1 MPALPHVLNNLSSY
15 MFSRK
20 DIEKREDSGLAP
32 FAMKSSASKGRQFTE
47 KEHAYRSI
55 FQRDKD
61 RIIHCTAF
69 RRLEYKTQVFVNHE
83 GDYYRTRLTHTM
95 EVTQIARSIARALNL
110 NEDLTEAIAL
120 SHDLGHTPFGHSG
133 EDALEGL
140 MRDRGGFDHNFQA
153 LRVVDLLEKRYP
165 EFPGLNLSWEVKES
179 ILKHSAGLKHSSG
192 GNGSRADDPDKQF
205 DGGGRDQSLVKGIFD
220 RYDEGSQPL
229 LEAQLVDI
237 ADSVAYDNHD
247 IDDSLKAGIIREE
260 ELFDVALWR
269 FATDKIKERYGQ
281 LGRYSD
287 DVRIAQTIKFLIDM
301 EATDLVSHTALML
314 EESGINGVDDVRRA
328 GRWIVSFSPELAR
341 QKHELQEFLLA
352 NVYKH
357 YRVTRMADKAKRFI
371 VELFTSFIR
380 NPRQLPPDAQMEIDN
395 IGLYRAVCD
404 YIAGMTDRYVQ
415 DEYKK
420 LFNPYERV

>member
-1 MPALPHVLNNLSSY
+1 
-15 MFSRK
+15 MFTRK
-20 DIEKREDSGLAP
+20 DIEERENIGLAP
-32 FAMKSSASKGRQFTE
+32 YAMKCSLSKGRKFAE
-47 KEHAYRSI
+47 DEHPYRSI

-61 RIIHCTAF
+61 RVIHCTSF

-95 EVTQIARSIARALNL
+95 EVTQISRSIARALNL

-133 EDALEGL
+133 EDALEEL
-140 MRDRGGFDHNFQA
+140 MKGHGGFDHNFHA

-179 ILKHSAGLKHSSG
+179 ILKHGFDSNKSYEHFQDRFDCDERNQLLIKDIFSKF
-192 GNGSRADDPDKQF
+192 DK
-205 DGGGRDQSLVKGIFD
+205 DL
-220 RYDEGSQPL
+220 QPL

-237 ADSVAYDNHD
+237 ADSIAYDNHD
-247 IDDSLKAGIIREE
+247 IDDGLKAGIINENDLKE
-260 ELFDVALWR
+260 VELWR
-269 FATDKIKERYGQ
+269 FASEKVKGQYDKLDGYNA
-281 LGRYSD
+281 

-301 EATDLVSHTALML
+301 EATNLIEHTTLMIN
-314 EESGINGVDDVRRA
+314 EYGIKTIEDVRNAPKR
-328 GRWIVSFSPELAR
+328 ILSFSPELAN
-341 QKHELQEFLLA
+341 QKKELQEFLLEY
-352 NVYKH
+352 VYKH
-357 YRVTRMADKAKRFI
+357 YRVIRMADKAKRFI
-371 VELFTSFIR
+371 EELFTSFIK
-380 NPRQLPPDAQMEIDN
+380 NPRQLPPEFLKDFDK
-395 IGLYRAVCD
+395 IGLYQSVCD